1 MVEAENVLRAC
12 SCWHVCGPGDVTSRN
27 VRPLSVRT
35 PSGHKRTHATRNKG
49 PLIKLVKHVSLVC
62 AKAAIYR
69 PRAANHP
76 HLLAAFLRVDA
87 VAQVLPASTGCT
99 YLTPLL
105 KITRGLNFETVQRRK
120 TRGTVLNNTFHCFRV
135 NSTTIKPRDGV
146 TKTRKS
152 A

>member
-1 MVEAENVLRAC
+1 MSRQEPQNPVEVTISTTHVVVEAENVLRAC

-35 PSGHKRTHATRNKG
+35 PSGHKRTHAKCNKG
-49 PLIKLVKHVSLVC
+49 PLIKLGKRVSLVC

-76 HLLAAFLRVDA
+76 HLLAALLLVDA
-87 VAQVLPASTGCT
+87 VAQLLPSSTGCT

-105 KITRGLNFETVQRRK
+105 KITRGLNF
-120 TRGTVLNNTFHCFRV
+120 
-135 NSTTIKPRDGV
+135 
-146 TKTRKS
+146 
-152 A
+152 